1 MISTAAEDLM
11 LPGIASTPDVPSVV
25 LSYGMGLDSSCLLL
39 RWLEEPSSRDFDLS
53 ELVLV
58 TAFTGDEFES
68 TRDVVER
75 HILPRL
81 RDNGVRFVQCSRS
94 QRLTTTRGDGVVV
107 LDDSTSPEKLH
118 FRGRYR
124 LSDEM
129 LSQGT
134 IPQLGGF
141 RSCSVHSK
149 ANALEPVIAALTQ
162 GQPYRHAIGF
172 EAGERARAT
181 KDAQYNNERRT
192 GWYPLVEWGFD
203 RAMAQEYVTAVTGQP
218 FPKSA
223 CSYCC
228 FAMATETGRANQVE
242 RYRNEPQAGAQ
253 ALLLETV
260 ARSLNPRQTLIAGSS
275 AADLIAKAGLTDVL
289 SEFAALLEQATF
301 AVYEVRRVKTQ
312 VGEARRTM
320 TARSV
325 RTIARG
331 TRVEM
336 DDHLAGL
343 AGRREVGAD
352 GIARHVM
359 ATAERCEHLLVV
371 APAVVEDKQRPQ
383 FERLWQAANSD
394 TLF

>member
-1 MISTAAEDLM
+1 MTSIATTDLM
-11 LPGIASTPDVPSVV
+11 LPGIASTPDAPSVV
-25 LSYGMGLDSSCLLL
+25 LSYGMGLDSTCLLL
-39 RWLEEPSSRDFDLS
+39 RWLQEPASRDFDLS
-53 ELVLV
+53 DLVLV

-75 HILPRL
+75 HVLPRL
-81 RDNGVRFVQCSRS
+81 RDHGVRFVQCARS

-107 LDDSTSPEKLH
+107 LDDSTSPQKLH

-172 EAGERARAT
+172 EAGERARAA
-181 KDAQYNNERRT
+181 KDAQYNTERRT

-203 RAMAQEYVTAVTGQP
+203 RSAAQAYVTAVTGEP

-275 AADLIAKAGLTDVL
+275 AADLITSAGLTEVL
-289 SEFAALLEQATF
+289 DAFAAQLEAATF
-301 AVYEVRRVKTQ
+301 AVYEVRRVKIQ

-325 RTIARG
+325 RTLARG
-331 TRVEM
+331 TRGEM

-343 AGRREVGAD
+343 AGRREVGPD
-352 GIARHVM
+352 GITRHIV
-359 ATAERCEHLLVV
+359 ASAERCEHLLVI

-383 FERLWQAANSD
+383 FERMWQEAHSD

>member
-1 MISTAAEDLM
+1 M
-11 LPGIASTPDVPSVV
+11 LPGIAASLSTPSVV
-25 LSYGMGLDSSCLLL
+25 LSYGMGLDSTCLLL
-39 RWLEEPSSRDFDLS
+39 RWLHEPACRDFELS
-53 ELVLV
+53 DLVLV

-68 TRDVVER
+68 TRAVVER
-75 HILPRL
+75 HVLPRL
-81 RDNGVRFVQCSRS
+81 REYGIRFVQCARS

-107 LDDSTSPEKLH
+107 LDDSTAPARLH

-172 EAGERARAT
+172 EVGEHARAA
-181 KDAQYNNERRT
+181 KDALYNNARRT

-203 RAMAQEYVTAVTGQP
+203 RAKAQEYVSALTGEP

-228 FAMATETGRANQVE
+228 FAMATAAGRANQIG
-242 RYRNEPQAGAQ
+242 RYRTEPHAGAQ
-253 ALLLETV
+253 ALFLETV
-260 ARSLNPRQTLIAGSS
+260 ARSLNPRQTLIADSS
-275 AADLIAKAGLTDVL
+275 VADLIADAGLTEVL
-289 SEFAALLEQATF
+289 DEFADLLEQTAF
-301 AVYEVRRVKTQ
+301 AVYEVRRVKTP
-312 VGEARRTM
+312 VGQARRMM

-325 RTIARG
+325 RVIARG
-331 TRVEM
+331 DRAAM
-336 DDHLAGL
+336 NDQLAAL
-343 AGRREVGAD
+343 PGRRELGRD
-352 GIARHVM
+352 GIVRHYLD
-359 ATAERCEHLLVV
+359 AAERCEHLFVV
-371 APAVVEDKQRPQ
+371 APAVVQDKQRPQ
-383 FERLWQAANSD
+383 FERLWQEANGD
-394 TLF
+394 KLF

>member
-1 MISTAAEDLM
+1 
-11 LPGIASTPDVPSVV
+11 
-25 LSYGMGLDSSCLLL
+25 MGLDSTCLLL
-39 RWLEEPSSRDFDLS
+39 RWLEEPSSRDFELTD
-53 ELVLV
+53 LVLV
-58 TAFTGDEFES
+58 TAFTGNEFET
-68 TRDVVER
+68 TRRVVER
-75 HILPRL
+75 HVLPRL
-81 RDNGVRFVQCSRS
+81 RDNGVRFVQCARSR
-94 QRLTTTRGDGVVV
+94 RLTTTRGDGVVV
-107 LDDSTSPEKLH
+107 LDDSTTPQRLH

-172 EAGERARAT
+172 EVGERARAS
-181 KDAQYNNERRT
+181 KDSLYNNARRT

-203 RAMAQEYVTAVTGQP
+203 RAKAQEYVTAVTGEP

-228 FAMATETGRANQVE
+228 FAMATQKGRANQIE
-242 RYRNEPQAGAQ
+242 RYRSEPQAGAQ

-275 AADLIAKAGLTDVL
+275 AADLVADARLTDVL
-289 SEFAALLEQATF
+289 DEFANLLEQATF
-301 AVYEVRRVKTQ
+301 AVYEVRRVKIQ

-325 RTIARG
+325 RAIARG
-331 TRVEM
+331 S
-336 DDHLAGL
+336 LAAMNDYL
-343 AGRREVGAD
+343 AMLPGHREIGPDAIV
-352 GIARHVM
+352 RHYIDS
-359 ATAERCEHLLVV
+359 AERCEHLFVV
-371 APAVVEDKQRPQ
+371 APAVVKDKQRPQ
-383 FERLWQAANSD
+383 FERMWQEANSEK
-394 TLF
+394 LF